1 MNAIGNLALA
11 LEPATAG
18 TGSAAAGSL
27 GRDETIFFPDGL
39 FGFPECRTYALFRT
53 PHPGLF
59 WLQSTEHDAL
69 TLLLADPFV
78 FVDGYTVELAES
90 DEKRLNAV
98 AASDVAIL
106 VTVTIAESHE
116 QPSTANLQGPIALNM
131 KSGRA
136 RQVIV
141 NDATFGVRHPIDLAR
156 GAS

>member
-11 LEPATAG
+11 LEPAVTNGSTA
-18 TGSAAAGSL
+18 SDSL

-39 FGFPECRTYALFRT
+39 FGFPECRSYALFRT

-59 WLQSTEHDAL
+59 WLQSTEHEAL

-78 FVDGYTVELAES
+78 FVDGYTVELAEA
-90 DEKRLNAV
+90 DAKRLNAV

-106 VTVTIAESHE
+106 VTVTIAEAREH
-116 QPSTANLQGPIALNM
+116 PSTANLQGPIALNM

-141 NDATFGVRHPIDLAR
+141 NDANFGVRHPIDLAR